1 VVDMTHKHQRKTE
14 LSCADCRNEAKSS
27 NPSVLRA
34 SLHRLLGMNRDSER
48 PLSIQG
54 EIGNVGFTTSNYY
67 SYGKE
72 IEAALLEAERKKA
85 EALMEW
91 QKHRLIC

>member
-1 VVDMTHKHQRKTE
+1 MARKCQRKTE

-27 NPSVLRA
+27 TPGVLRA
-34 SLHRLLGMNRDSER
+34 GLLRLLGMNRDFER
-48 PLSIQG
+48 PLIIQG
-54 EIGNVGFTTSNYY
+54 EIGNVGFTASNYC

-72 IEAALLEAERKKA
+72 IETALLEAERKKA

-91 QKHRLIC
+91 QKHRFIC

>member
-1 VVDMTHKHQRKTE
+1 MTCKCERKSE
-14 LSCADCRNEAKSS
+14 SNWKDCRNEAKSN
-27 NPSVLRA
+27 NPGFLRA
-34 SLHRLLGMNRDSER
+34 SLLRLLGIHRDFER
-48 PLSIQG
+48 SLSTQG

-72 IEAALLEAERKKA
+72 IDTALLEAERKKA